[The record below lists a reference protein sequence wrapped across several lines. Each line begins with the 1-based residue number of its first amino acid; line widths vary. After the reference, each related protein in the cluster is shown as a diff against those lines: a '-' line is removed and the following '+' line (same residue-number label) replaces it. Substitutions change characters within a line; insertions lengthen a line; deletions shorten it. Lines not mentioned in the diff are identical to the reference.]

1 MVQALNDVYTACLC
15 RHCLSMNY
23 CILDLTL
30 KETVFV
36 MLSFTFHQGTFE
48 SPCIAK
54 QQPYLDLCEQKMR
67 IVMNCQCKKLNF
79 LQIYID
85 DYTYTIRY

>member
-1 MVQALNDVYTACLC
+1 MVQALNDMYTACLC

-54 QQPYLDLCEQKMR
+54 TATLLRFVRAEDAHCNELSM
-67 IVMNCQCKKLNF
+67 
-79 LQIYID
+79 
-85 DYTYTIRY
+85 